1 MYGYFN
7 YWMNFYFLCWNRSTV
22 YLFINLKKNFFLTY
36 GSLKN
41 HPENGTK
48 SHDWK
53 WYMIFQ
59 ITKSLV
65 TGFLIVLST
74 LILTF
79 IIPFNN
85 KISLK
90 IIIPS
95 SWFLRTLSL
104 VNLELNTAKYI
115 THTISVIIF
124 YHGSFKN
131 FQYSQAIIRSH
142 VWQHTFCGTIKSV
155 MMEQSC
161 TWMEAS
167 EI

>member
-1 MYGYFN
+1 MSE
-7 YWMNFYFLCWNRSTV
+7 L
-22 YLFINLKKNFFLTY
+22 LFSLLKQKHSLSIYQSKKNFFLIY
-36 GSLKN
+36 SSLKN
-41 HPENGTK
+41 HPEKRTK

-104 VNLELNTAKYI
+104 VSLVLNTAKYI
-115 THTISVIIF
+115 TQTISVIIF

-142 VWQHTFCGTIKSV
+142 VWQHTVYGTIKST
-155 MMEQSC
+155 MLEQSC